1 VTQAVARER
10 DARHVPK
17 RRDIQGL
24 RAIAV
29 VAVVANH
36 LTGHPV
42 GGFVG
47 VDVFFVI
54 SGYLITGVL
63 LRGLDAHRGP
73 AGYLAAFYRRRARR
87 ILPAAVVVIALTLL
101 AAQSVFGT
109 SRFATTRDDAWWSF
123 IFWANWHFVDV
134 RTNYFTASGPVSP
147 FEHFWS
153 LAVEEQFYFVWP
165 IVTLLVALAVGK
177 RLRRKAIAVAA
188 TVIGGVSLAVAAAH
202 SMSEP
207 TTTYFSSF
215 TRGWELAVGALLACV
230 PTLRA
235 SKPVLTAV
243 SWIGTI
249 LIVAAMFRTDP
260 AGAFP
265 LTGVATACIG
275 CALVIAAGSVRTVW
289 NPLLTNWIAG
299 RIGDISYSLYLVHFP
314 VIVLLAAAMAGHG
327 ADFYLATILLTL
339 AGSCALYALVERPV
353 LDSNWLRPKGE
364 SRDCGARAGD
374 ADGIK
379 RWVLVAVVCGI
390 AGLVTIA
397 LQPDPNAA
405 LAKEYQAINS
415 APQRTPTTLPMQ
427 LASLQKQIAIAL
439 RATAYPTLRPS
450 MADATSGDFASR
462 RIIACGQD
470 ALAPV
475 ASCTIGPRNA
485 RHTIYVT
492 GDSTSAVYA
501 EAFTSMVESMPGW
514 RLIVRSGFGCPFSS
528 AVYQQLDDAQ
538 GACGSHNDTVLQEIG
553 RLRPDVLIVTNEFR
567 KQTLMGATTPVF
579 PTAQAADVD
588 RELTR
593 VRAEVRSVV
602 LLAPPPGGA
611 DLQDCYRPDESPVHC
626 VVRPS
631 QTWLNLANAERT
643 SAKRRHDTF
652 IDPRGWFCSPAGYC
666 PAFVDGIPTMYDATH
681 ATQAYMRTI
690 APVMR
695 ATLHRA
701 HVLPA

>member
-1 VTQAVARER
+1 VTQAVVRDRE
-10 DARHVPK
+10 AGHAPK

-24 RAIAV
+24 RALAV

-36 LTGHPV
+36 LTGHPA

-54 SGYLITGVL
+54 SGYLITGIL
-63 LRGLDAHRGP
+63 LRGLDAQRGP
-73 AGYLAAFYRRRARR
+73 AVYLAAFYRRRARR
-87 ILPAAVVVIALTLL
+87 ILPAAVVVIAVTLL
-101 AAQSVFGT
+101 AAHSVFET
-109 SRFATTRDDAWWSF
+109 NRFATTRGDAWWSF

-134 RTNYFTASGPVSP
+134 KTNYFTASGPISP

-165 IVTLLVALAVGK
+165 IVTLLVAFAVGK
-177 RLRRKAIAVAA
+177 RLRRVSIAVAA
-188 TVIGGVSLAVAAAH
+188 IVIGGASLVLAAAH
-202 SMSEP
+202 SVSEP

-215 TRGWELAVGALLACV
+215 TRAWELGVGALLACV
-230 PTLRA
+230 PAIRA
-235 SKPVLTAV
+235 SRPVLTAA

-249 LIVAAMFRTDP
+249 FIVAAMFGTDP
-260 AGAFP
+260 AGVFP
-265 LTGVATACIG
+265 LTGVAMACIG
-275 CALVIAAGSVRTVW
+275 GALVIAAGSVRTAW

-299 RIGDISYSLYLVHFP
+299 RIGDLSYSLYLVHFP
-314 VIVLLAAAMAGHG
+314 VIVLLAAAMTDHG
-327 ADFYLATILLTL
+327 ADFYTAAILLTL

-353 LDSNWLRPKGE
+353 LDSNWLCPKDE
-364 SRDCGARAGD
+364 SRDRTSRSSD
-374 ADGIK
+374 PVGIK
-379 RWVLVAVVCGI
+379 RWVAVAMVCGI
-390 AGLVTIA
+390 AGLVTIG

-415 APQRTPTTLPMQ
+415 RPQRTATTLPMQ

-439 RATAYPTLRPS
+439 RATTYPTLHPS
-450 MADATSGDFASR
+450 MDDATTGDFASR
-462 RIIACGQD
+462 RIIACGRD
-470 ALAPV
+470 ALAPLS
-475 ASCTIGPRNA
+475 SCTIGPRSA
-485 RHTIYVT
+485 THTIYVT

-514 RLIVRSGFGCPFSS
+514 RLIIRSGFGCPFSS
-528 AVYQQLDDAQ
+528 AVYQQVDDAQ
-538 GACGSHNDTVLQEIG
+538 GACGSHNDTVVQEIH

-567 KQTLMGATTPVF
+567 QQTPVGATTAVSAK
-579 PTAQAADVD
+579 AQAADVD
-588 RELTR
+588 RELT
-593 VRAEVRSVV
+593 EVRSAVGTEV

-611 DLQDCYRPDESPVHC
+611 DLQDCYRPDASPVHC

-631 QTWLNLANAERT
+631 RTWLDLANAERAST
-643 SAKRRHDTF
+643 KRFDETF

-666 PAFVDGIPTMYDATH
+666 PAFVAGVPTMYDATH

-695 ATLHRA
+695 TTLRRA

>member
-1 VTQAVARER
+1 MTQAVVR
-10 DARHVPK
+10 DPGTSRAPR

-24 RAIAV
+24 RALAV

-36 LTGHPV
+36 LSGHPV

-54 SGYLITGVL
+54 SGYLITGIL
-63 LRGLDAHRGP
+63 LRSLDAQRGP
-73 AGYLAAFYRRRARR
+73 VGYLVAFYRRRARR
-87 ILPAAVVVIALTLL
+87 ILPAAVVVIAVTLL
-101 AAQSVFGT
+101 AAHSVFGT
-109 SRFATTRDDAWWSF
+109 NRFATTRGDAWWSF

-134 RTNYFTASGPVSP
+134 KTNYFTASGPVSP

-165 IVTLLVALAVGK
+165 VVTLLVAMTVGK
-177 RLRRKAIAVAA
+177 RLRRASIAVAA
-188 TVIGGVSLAVAAAH
+188 IVIGGVSLALAATH
-202 SMSEP
+202 SVSEP

-215 TRGWELAVGALLACV
+215 TRAWELGVGALLACV
-230 PTLRA
+230 PTMRA
-235 SKPVLTAV
+235 SRPVLTAV
-243 SWIGTI
+243 SWTGVI
-249 LIVAAMFRTDP
+249 LILAAMFGTDP
-260 AGAFP
+260 TGAFP
-265 LTGVATACIG
+265 LTGVAIACIG
-275 CALVIAAGSVRTVW
+275 GALVIAAGSVRTAS

-299 RIGDISYSLYLVHFP
+299 RVGDLSYSLYLVHFP
-314 VIVLLAAAMAGHG
+314 VIVLLAAAMTDHG
-327 ADFYLATILLTL
+327 ADFYAAAILLTL
-339 AGSCALYALVERPV
+339 AGSCALHALVERPV

-364 SRDCGARAGD
+364 SRDRTSRSSD
-374 ADGIK
+374 PVGIK
-379 RWVLVAVVCGI
+379 RWVAVAVVCGV
-390 AGLVTIA
+390 AGLVAIG

-415 APQRTPTTLPMQ
+415 RPLRTPTALPMR

-439 RATAYPTLRPS
+439 RATTYPTLHPS
-450 MADATSGDFASR
+450 MDDATSGDFASVH
-462 RIIACGQD
+462 IIACGQD
-470 ALAPV
+470 ALAPL

-485 RHTIYVT
+485 THTIYVT

-501 EAFTSMVESMPGW
+501 EAFISMVDAMPGW
-514 RLIVRSGFGCPFSS
+514 RLIIRSGFGCPFSS
-528 AVYQQLDDAQ
+528 AVYQQVDDAH
-538 GACGSHNDTVLQEIG
+538 GACGSHNDTVVQEID

-567 KQTLMGATTPVF
+567 QQTPVGAA
-579 PTAQAADVD
+579 TAVSAKTQAADVD
-588 RELTR
+588 RELTQ
-593 VRAEVRSVV
+593 VRAEVGTVA

-611 DLQDCYRPDESPVHC
+611 DLQDCYRPDASPVRC

-631 QTWLNLANAERT
+631 RTWLDLANAERT
-643 SAKRRHDTF
+643 SAKRFRDTF

-666 PAFVDGIPTMYDATH
+666 PAFVDRVPTMYDATH